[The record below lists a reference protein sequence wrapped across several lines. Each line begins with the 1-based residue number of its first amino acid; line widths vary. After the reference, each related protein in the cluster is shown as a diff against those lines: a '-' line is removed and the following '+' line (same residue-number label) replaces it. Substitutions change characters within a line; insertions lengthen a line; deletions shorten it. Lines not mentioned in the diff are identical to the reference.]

1 MTDLNRYHHP
11 LVTQLR
17 FGPIVKKRG
26 AGDVGLQLF
35 MTTYHYIRREPS
47 ISPERFSDYAA
58 GYGAT
63 LTDVLA
69 ANTLVS
75 NTNISVCSTILS
87 S

>member
-1 MTDLNRYHHP
+1 M
-11 LVTQLR
+11 
-17 FGPIVKKRG
+17 KKEG

-47 ISPERFSDYAA
+47 ISPERFSDYA
-58 GYGAT
+58 GAT

-75 NTNISVCSTILS
+75 NTNISVCNAILT
-87 S
+87 